1 MVKVFAKGAEFDI
14 SAAIRRE
21 ICANLS
27 ERSYS
32 NVIFIVPDQF
42 EFETEK
48 EIYKELKRKNLLTR
62 LREIHIETFSSLSKK
77 ILAEAFDKRIDADDT
92 IKNILMHKAVREQKS
107 ALSSLARQ
115 AEKAGFCKKML
126 ATVSMLKSDRKSV
139 V

>member
-1 MVKVFAKGAEFDI
+1 MRLSTLSQGDDFLVKIFAKGAEFDI

-21 ICANLS
+21 ICARLS
-27 ERSYS
+27 ENSAA
-32 NVIFIVPDQF
+32 NIVFIVPDQF

-48 EIYKELKRKNLLTR
+48 AIYKELDEKNLLTR

-107 ALSSLARQ
+107 AL
-115 AEKAGFCKKML
+115 
-126 ATVSMLKSDRKSV
+126 DRKSV